1 MGSYLLTLGTVMYVG
16 VAFDYWNH
24 GDYFHAWIFTCYA
37 GANVGFILHLR
48 GLS

>member
-1 MGSYLLTLGTVMYVG
+1 MGSWLLMLVIVIYLG
-16 VAFDYWNH
+16 VAFDYWTQGNH
-24 GDYFHAWIFTCYA
+24 PHAWIFLCYA